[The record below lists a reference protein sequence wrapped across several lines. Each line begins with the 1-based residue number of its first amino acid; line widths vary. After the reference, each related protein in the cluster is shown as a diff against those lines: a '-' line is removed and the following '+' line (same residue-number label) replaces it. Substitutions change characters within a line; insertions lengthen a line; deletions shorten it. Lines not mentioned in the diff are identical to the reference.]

1 MNIPLPDN
9 GIPVK
14 IGDSFYVY
22 KDVYHPITWIGGIP
36 YRPRVE
42 TLIIKDGTLIY
53 LHLKKGLGSSGVKGT
68 YELPGGSIDRDATM
82 SEQAENE
89 VNEEALI
96 SVKNIYD
103 TGIQYYEKYP
113 EGFLMNGGD
122 SPLEYKGHIS
132 NVFIAEYS
140 GIYEKGAVE
149 KKDLDPKIAHNGK
162 FYRISDVARLLK
174 EEHCTALL
182 NSPYVKES
190 TKGVLRILNQMN
202 LKELPKDLQNF
213 NGTNTVG
220 DLIFVSKFDKLSQ
233 ISPEPTGS
241 NKNWKKISVF
251 NSVKHAL
258 EYFDV
263 TKHKLHN
270 NSIVYVYAIDAPHS
284 ELSLYTPSNDDSPS
298 SKITGELWIKTM
310 SSMQVKRLGMIQ
322 IKTDGTLG
330 YFYSGKRSE
339 HKHEVL
345 SFDFNWIIRDT
356 PTNSVLESSVV
367 VPGNKLYHGTTY
379 EIDKF
384 EPRSLDLGNV
394 EEEPGWST
402 FAFADYKLA
411 LRFGLMRAI
420 QKMNDYWKKDV
431 TCSWSLTESKP
442 YLSASD
448 FSKISSAIQGF
459 RFFVYT
465 IDASNLDVGIGN
477 DDRLQEYTF
486 RESGILP
493 EKEEV
498 FHIDSSMLKEHLLI
512 IPDAKISAYIKDQE
526 DVTKENHVRGW
537 YGAFMTRD
545 YNNGDASH
553 QLQKAC
559 KDGKLQPGDDVRN
572 YMNINGISFDE
583 DYIRYSSI
591 QESVISKLDNDYSS
605 KGKKNLSSL
614 KKIPL
619 SNESVKMYKSRFKML
634 SHIRTSDSI
643 TGFIYILDNDCA
655 VIAVE
660 EKANGQKW
668 IQALEITKGLRGYGL
683 SNQMLD
689 IATDRLGAEY
699 LSVNKKNE
707 VALNLYK
714 KNGWLIMGSTET
726 MYFMTTNRSNIKSGI
741 TESTVIGSHCMYFL
755 SELNMNGKTLNP
767 RIPDNFMTKNG
778 YEDNHTKRVCFAPTI
793 DKALMGISQNM
804 VGKQLF
810 VHIPAKGINRAHII
824 KPTKTQVP
832 DADITGEIWLT
843 EPVELKCVGKIR
855 VDGDKGLPGHKY
867 NYGSNTA
874 ELYDWN
880 WTWIEKYTNG
890 QPVIEKLSFYKDN
903 TISYST
909 DKKYVKEII
918 DTLPIYEKQFIGN
931 HVDDNFS
938 SQFVSHTKN
947 LKYREVLL
955 ADNIPVAFL
964 DVYTMPEMN
973 NDEGTIVLSVRGES
987 KYRRKGYGSTLVKRM
1002 EQRIAKKTGIT
1013 KLIWEYDRDNIKSG
1027 MMGIS
1032 LGYKGNALKLSK
1044 TLENAQIE
1052 TSEILEVAQYS
1063 STNKYPVFITL
1074 MHTGTKIATLIKTV
1088 TQDEFSHATI
1098 SFNAKL
1104 SPQYSFGTK
1113 KLGGRERGL
1122 VIHGTND
1129 PFYDMFKTTYAVYVM
1144 YISRDQREKM
1154 LTRLQYFIDHEDT
1167 LKYDAP
1173 ALVACFLHI
1182 PTEFRKKYFCSR
1194 FVMEIIGEGQELT
1207 KLPSLWKPQEI
1218 ASLENVSLVNAGD
1231 DFRKYDYKITNKN
1244 LKLIKAGRQDEIR
1257 VDAPVSE
1264 STRSELPD
1272 ELFGLPEYRKY
1283 PLDTKQ
1289 HVQSAIKF
1297 FNYVSPENEKELA
1310 ENILRRMGELNIS
1323 QPAVT
1328 KRNRFIKYV
1337 SESYYQIK
1345 DNMSNRV
1352 DWSLMSTLSNDER
1365 QKLLKA
1371 ASPFMNS
1378 PLIYTNSAY
1387 VGEELAGVIHVFR
1400 DHDREDFGHI
1410 FCLVNPKFIDFA
1422 EINEILTHEAQVE
1435 FTDPMKG
1442 IEWVVTDYC
1451 NQPGWYLDIQRPP
1464 ETDRFPAV
1472 QTHSVFTDG
1481 HNNQFVT
1488 EQINIFESGYFDEYK
1503 KYVDLDELMTDVN
1516 ESLILSKTDIEHNLD
1531 SWGSNPKYNLL
1542 LVTGLSGS
1550 GKTTTT
1556 YKLAS
1561 INKADVFQL
1570 DWIEHPEN
1578 IEKQQDGFDYG
1589 LRQYILTKHRR
1600 KLMNRTNMN
1609 GDEYHDLVISVFE
1622 SIIVF
1627 AQSHSTKLFIVEGVQ
1642 IPGHLHDYPGIEK
1655 FPIII
1660 KGTSVLKSA
1669 YQRFK
1674 RDDMKTFFKTGNS
1687 NILKWYLNAEKYF
1700 NLFRNQI
1707 QSTKV
1712 DVTDVTETWIPLMET
1727 TLFNKKDVHH
1737 KVEDFES
1744 GKTNILFITGLSG
1757 SGKST
1762 MARQLVAK
1770 HNAVYIELDIIA
1782 EAIDKD
1788 HWIDKSPASSNAQSI
1803 YLAFKKSS
1811 NYQQSKN
1818 DKVEQLY
1825 QFIQFVIQYALRNK
1839 SSKFIVEGVQL
1850 ADLEMSDELIRYPL
1864 IVTGTSAIKSTY
1876 NATVKREHMSLRD
1889 LIKYAPDM
1897 FKESIDFDKGGL
1909 AQLRKTIPVSETWI
1923 PLMEAP
1929 KAADNDRTGET
1940 SEDYTNDV
1948 QEPDADMN
1956 ADMDDSVEEESD
1968 DYTEDV
1974 PDTQED
1980 NSGEEDNEE
1989 SGENSNEDNLEIDEP
2004 TDYTEGESSD
2014 SFDESD
2020 DSSDES
2026 DTTNTDKNDNLF
2038 DNNVLK
2044 NYSLLKNF
2052 EKLYELTK
2060 EVSDSLDAKVEPTK
2074 LQNAVLAQV
2083 LKNLNVIK
2091 EFILSYVKFQFS
2103 QDNYSQNLYY
2113 YNIVIQSLKLNLEL
2127 LKRNNELGERKSK

>member
-1 MNIPLPDN
+1 MKTSMMNIPLPDN

-42 TLIIKDGTLIY
+42 TLVIKDGTLIY
-53 LHLKKGLGSSGVKGT
+53 LHLKKGLGSFGIKGT

-96 SVKNIYD
+96 SIKNIYD

-122 SPLEYKGHIS
+122 SPLEYNGHIS
-132 NVFIAEYS
+132 NVFIAEYN
-140 GIYEKGAVE
+140 GIYEKSAVE

-190 TKGVLRILNQMN
+190 TKGVLRILNQMSS
-202 LKELPKDLQNF
+202 KESPKDLQNF

-220 DLIFVSKFDKLSQ
+220 DLIFISKFDKLTQ
-233 ISPEPTGS
+233 ISPESTGS

-270 NSIVYVYAIDAPHS
+270 NSIVYVYAIDVPHS
-284 ELSLYTPSNDDSPS
+284 ELSFYTPSNDDSPS

-322 IKTDGTLG
+322 IKTNGTLG

-345 SFDFNWIIRDT
+345 SFDFNWIVRDT
-356 PTNSVLESSVV
+356 PTNPILESSVV

-420 QKMNDYWKKDV
+420 QKVNDYWKKNI

-448 FSKISSAIQGF
+448 FSKISNAIQGF

-465 IDASNLDVGIGN
+465 IDATNLDVGIGN
-477 DDRLQEYTF
+477 DDRLPEYTF
-486 RESGILP
+486 REPGILP

-512 IPDAKISAYIKDQE
+512 IPDAKISVYIKDQE
-526 DVTKENHVRGW
+526 DATKENHVRGW
-537 YGAFMTRD
+537 YGAFITRD

-583 DYIRYSSI
+583 DSVNVSSVNESAYYRVTYDGIGIYDAVKNSVDQQTWINLLNDDAIKWLPKPPSYAINNRSYFTKKGYDIFVKRTLPLLKEYI
-591 QESVISKLDNDYSS
+591 DP
-605 KGKKNLSSL
+605 
-614 KKIPL
+614 KKIQTSTNVDIGNAL
-619 SNESVKMYKSRFKML
+619 VYSDDYQVVVEGSNL
-634 SHIRTSDSI
+634 
-643 TGFIYILDNDCA
+643 
-655 VIAVE
+655 
-660 EKANGQKW
+660 
-668 IQALEITKGLRGYGL
+668 
-683 SNQMLD
+683 
-689 IATDRLGAEY
+689 
-699 LSVNKKNE
+699 
-707 VALNLYK
+707 
-714 KNGWLIMGSTET
+714 
-726 MYFMTTNRSNIKSGI
+726 
-741 TESTVIGSHCMYFL
+741 GSHCMYFL
-755 SELNMNGKTLNP
+755 SEINMDGKTLNP
-767 RIPDNFMTKNG
+767 RIPNNFMTKNG
-778 YEDNHTKRVCFAPTI
+778 YEDNRTKRVCFSPSI

-804 VGKQLF
+804 TGKQLF
-810 VHIPAKGINRAHII
+810 VHMPAKGINRAHII
-824 KPTKTQVP
+824 KPTKKQVP
-832 DADITGEIWLT
+832 DVDITGEIWLT
-843 EPVELKCVGKIR
+843 EPIELKCIGKIK
-855 VDGDKGLPGHKY
+855 VESDNGSPGHKY
-867 NYGSNTA
+867 SYGNKIA
-874 ELYDWN
+874 ELYDWD
-880 WTWIEKYTNG
+880 WTWVDKYTNS
-890 QPVIEKLSFYKDN
+890 QPVTESLLISKGVSEGVSYNN

-909 DKKYVKEII
+909 NKNYVKEII
-918 DTLPIYEKQFIGN
+918 DTLPTYEKQFIGN

-938 SQFVSHTKN
+938 SQFISHTKN

-964 DVYTMPEMN
+964 DVYSMPEMN
-973 NDEGTIVLSVRGES
+973 DDEGTIILSVRGES

-1013 KLIWEYDRDNIKSG
+1013 KLIWEYDKNNIKSG
-1027 MMGIS
+1027 MLGIS
-1032 LGYKGNALKLSK
+1032 LGYNGNALKLSK

-1063 STNKYPVFITL
+1063 NTNKYPVFITL
-1074 MHTGTKIATLIKTV
+1074 MHTGTKMATLIKTV
-1088 TQDEFSHATI
+1088 TRDEFSHATI

-1104 SPQYSFGTK
+1104 FPQYSFGTK
-1113 KLGGRERGL
+1113 KLGIKERGL
-1122 VIHGTND
+1122 QIAGTDD
-1129 PFYDMFKTTYAVYVM
+1129 PFYDAYKTKYAVYVM
-1144 YISRDQREKM
+1144 YINRDQRERMMK
-1154 LTRLQYFIDHEDT
+1154 RLQYFIDNEPT

-1173 ALVACFLHI
+1173 SLVACFFHI

-1218 ASLENVSLVNAGD
+1218 ASLENVSLVNAGN

-1244 LKLIKAGRQDEIR
+1244 LELIKAGRQDEIR
-1257 VDAPVSE
+1257 VDIPVSE

-1310 ENILRRMGELNIS
+1310 ENILKRMEELNIS

-1352 DWSLMSTLSNDER
+1352 NWSLMSTLSDDER

-1387 VGEELAGVIHVFR
+1387 MGEELAGVIHVFR

-1410 FCLVNPKFIDFA
+1410 FCLVNPKFIDFT
-1422 EINEILTHEAQVE
+1422 EINEMLTHEAQIE

-1451 NQPGWYLDIQRPP
+1451 NQSGWYLDIQRPP
-1464 ETDRFPAV
+1464 ETDKFPAV

-1481 HNNQFVT
+1481 HSNQFVT
-1488 EQINIFESGYFDEYK
+1488 EQINIFESGDFDEYK
-1503 KYVDLDELMTDVN
+1503 KYGNLDEAKEDVS
-1516 ESLILSKTDIEHNLD
+1516 ESCKN
-1531 SWGSNPKYNLL
+1531 
-1542 LVTGLSGS
+1542 
-1550 GKTTTT
+1550 
-1556 YKLAS
+1556 
-1561 INKADVFQL
+1561 
-1570 DWIEHPEN
+1570 
-1578 IEKQQDGFDYG
+1578 
-1589 LRQYILTKHRR
+1589 
-1600 KLMNRTNMN
+1600 
-1609 GDEYHDLVISVFE
+1609 
-1622 SIIVF
+1622 
-1627 AQSHSTKLFIVEGVQ
+1627 
-1642 IPGHLHDYPGIEK
+1642 
-1655 FPIII
+1655 
-1660 KGTSVLKSA
+1660 LKSA
-1669 YQRFK
+1669 RNFVSEVRK
-1674 RDDMKTFFKTGNS
+1674 
-1687 NILKWYLNAEKYF
+1687 LAEKYDANF
-1700 NLFRNQI
+1700 FI
-1707 QSTKV
+1707 
-1712 DVTDVTETWIPLMET
+1712 VTDGASGYHNTGNPAVRNARNAQIEWEKKNGFDPDEDWSTNLMEA
-1727 TLFNKKDVHH
+1727 TLFNKKDIHH

-1770 HNAVYIELDIIA
+1770 HNAIYIELDIIA

-1788 HWIDKSPASSNAQSI
+1788 HWIDESPASSNVQSI

-1818 DKVEQLY
+1818 NKVEQLY
-1825 QFIQFVIQYALRNK
+1825 QFIQFVIQHAIKNK
-1839 SSKFIVEGVQL
+1839 SNKFIVEGVQL

-1909 AQLRKTIPVSETWI
+1909 AQLRKTIPVSETWV

-1948 QEPDADMN
+1948 QEPDADTN
-1956 ADMDDSVEEESD
+1956 ADMDNSAEEESD

-1980 NSGEEDNEE
+1980 NSGEENDEE
-1989 SGENSNEDNLEIDEP
+1989 TEENSNEDDLEMDEP

-2014 SFDESD
+2014 SFDENNDSSD
-2020 DSSDES
+2020 ADISDES

>member
-42 TLIIKDGTLIY
+42 TLVIKDGTLIY

-89 VNEEALI
+89 VNEEALM

-132 NVFIAEYS
+132 NVFIAEYG
-140 GIYEKGAVE
+140 GIYEKSAVE

-190 TKGVLRILNQMN
+190 TKGVLRILNQMSS
-202 LKELPKDLQNF
+202 KESPKDLQNF

-220 DLIFVSKFDKLSQ
+220 DLIFVSNFDKLTQ
-233 ISPEPTGS
+233 ISPESTGG
-241 NKNWKKISVF
+241 NKDWKKISVF

-263 TKHKLHN
+263 TKHKLRN
-270 NSIVYVYAIDAPHS
+270 NSIVYVYAIDAPYS
-284 ELSLYTPSNDDSPS
+284 ELSFYTPSNDDSPS

-345 SFDFNWIIRDT
+345 SFNFNWIIRDT
-356 PTNSVLESSVV
+356 PTNSILESSVV

-384 EPRSLDLGNV
+384 EPRSLDLGNA
-394 EEEPGWST
+394 EEEPSWST

-420 QKMNDYWKKDV
+420 QKADDYWKKDV

-442 YLSASD
+442 YLSVSD
-448 FSKISSAIQGF
+448 FSKINNAIQGF

-465 IDASNLDVGIGN
+465 IDATTLNVGIGN
-477 DDRLQEYTF
+477 DDRLPEYTF
-486 RESGILP
+486 RESGIIP

-498 FHIDSSMLKEHLLI
+498 FHIDSSMLREHLLI
-512 IPDAKISAYIKDQE
+512 IPDSKISAYVKEQE
-526 DVTKENHVRGW
+526 NTTKENHVRGW

-714 KNGWLIMGSTET
+714 KNGWLITDSTET

-810 VHIPAKGINRAHII
+810 VHIPAKGINRAHIVR
-824 KPTKTQVP
+824 PTKTQVP

-867 NYGSNTA
+867 NYGGNTA

-890 QPVIEKLSFYKDN
+890 QPAIESLL
-903 TISYST
+903 IS
-909 DKKYVKEII
+909 
-918 DTLPIYEKQFIGN
+918 
-931 HVDDNFS
+931 
-938 SQFVSHTKN
+938 
-947 LKYREVLL
+947 
-955 ADNIPVAFL
+955 
-964 DVYTMPEMN
+964 
-973 NDEGTIVLSVRGES
+973 
-987 KYRRKGYGSTLVKRM
+987 KGVF
-1002 EQRIAKKTGIT
+1002 
-1013 KLIWEYDRDNIKSG
+1013 
-1027 MMGIS
+1027 
-1032 LGYKGNALKLSK
+1032 
-1044 TLENAQIE
+1044 
-1052 TSEILEVAQYS
+1052 EVAQYS
-1063 STNKYPVFITL
+1063 NTNKYPVFITL
-1074 MHTGTKIATLIKTV
+1074 MHTGTKMATLIKTV

-1113 KLGGRERGL
+1113 KLGGRDRGL
-1122 VIHGTND
+1122 VVHGTND
-1129 PFYDMFKTTYAVYVM
+1129 PFYDVFKTTYAVYVM

-1231 DFRKYDYKITNKN
+1231 DFRKYDYRVTNAN
-1244 LKLIKAGRQDEIR
+1244 LELIKAGRQDEIR
-1257 VDAPVSE
+1257 VDIPVSE
-1264 STRSELPD
+1264 STRSEIPD
-1272 ELFGLPEYRKY
+1272 DLFGLPEYRKY

-1310 ENILRRMGELNIS
+1310 ENILKRMKELNIS

-1345 DNMSNRV
+1345 DSMSNLI
-1352 DWSLMSTLSNDER
+1352 DWSLMSTLPDDER

-1410 FCLVNPKFIDFA
+1410 FCLINPKFIDFT
-1422 EINEILTHEAQVE
+1422 EINEMLTHEAQVE

-1442 IEWVVTDYC
+1442 IEWVVMDYC

-1464 ETDRFPAV
+1464 ETDKFPTV